1 MGAEL
6 ISAVLEIDHNV
17 QPDWDKAENF
27 IRNMDDLTVVN
38 LYSDILE
45 LEEEYF
51 QDELSDIPK
60 EIESARNGFLDAL
73 DDCRLGW
80 QNSHRFMNKIR
91 LKNSTILLAAGET
104 WGDSVHQCDSIMLFD
119 GCGAAKKAGFY

>member
-17 QPDWDKAENF
+17 QPDWEKAENF

-38 LYSDILE
+38 LYFDILQ
-45 LEEEYF
+45 LGDEYT
-51 QDELSDIPK
+51 QEDLPEIAGDI
-60 EIESARNGFLDAL
+60 EHARQGFLDAL
-73 DDCRLGW
+73 NDCLAGW

-119 GCGAAKKAGFY
+119 GCGAAKEAGFY